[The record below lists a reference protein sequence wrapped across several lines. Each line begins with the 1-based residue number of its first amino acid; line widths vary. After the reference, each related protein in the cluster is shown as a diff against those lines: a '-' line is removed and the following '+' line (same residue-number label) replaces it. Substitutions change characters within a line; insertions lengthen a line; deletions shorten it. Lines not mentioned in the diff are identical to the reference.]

1 MTKMN
6 CADYTIN
13 CSTSILDALKKI
25 DYNNK
30 GFLLVVENGKLI
42 GTLTDGDIRRQMIS
56 GSSMSDTVAFKKD
69 YKFLV
74 EGASFDNA
82 CSLFKLGIKFL
93 PIVDDDGCLVS
104 FVTQNQFE
112 ILLLEDRK
120 WSTDINFGDISENSF
135 LIHNRPWGFYKSTML
150 CDFVQAKVLT
160 VFPGQQLS
168 LQDHKRREEHWVI
181 IRGNAKVVLGGSI
194 ISAYPGKYIFIPKEC
209 KHQIVNDS
217 DKNLV
222 LSEVQLGDYFGE
234 DDIQR
239 YSDKYGRLTVKGE
252 K

>member
-1 MTKMN
+1 MKYT
-6 CADYTIN
+6 DYTIK
-13 CSTSILDALKKI
+13 CSASILEALKKI

-30 GFLLVVENGKLI
+30 GFLLVVDDGKLM
-42 GTLTDGDIRRQMIS
+42 GTLTDGDIRRQMIL
-56 GSSMSDTVAFKKD
+56 GSSTSDPVVFKKD
-69 YKFLV
+69 YKFLF
-74 EGASFDNA
+74 EGASFDKV
-82 CSLFKLGIKFL
+82 CSLFMLGIKFL
-93 PIVDDDGCLVS
+93 PIVDEAGCLVS
-104 FVTQNQFE
+104 FVTQDQFE
-112 ILLLEDRK
+112 VLLLEDRK
-120 WSTDINFGDISENSF
+120 WGTDINFGDISENNF
-135 LIHNRPWGFYKSTML
+135 QIHSRPWGFYKSTML

-181 IRGNAKVVLGGSI
+181 IRGKAKVVLGGSI
-194 ISAYPGKYIFIPKEC
+194 INGYPGKYIFIPKEC

-239 YSDKYGRLTVKGE
+239 YSDKYGRLTVKGG